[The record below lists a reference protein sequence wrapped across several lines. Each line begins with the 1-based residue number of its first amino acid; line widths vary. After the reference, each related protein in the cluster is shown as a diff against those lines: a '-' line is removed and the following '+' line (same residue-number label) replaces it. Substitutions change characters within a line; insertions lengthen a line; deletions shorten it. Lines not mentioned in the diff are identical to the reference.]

1 MRFPQL
7 EQQIGAVIA
16 EYGLAFPKLNWS
28 APRVRECYH
37 QQRVEAHRTQRG
49 YLWTGACAAA
59 RRVRC
64 SCS

>member
-28 APRVRECYH
+28 APRVRERSH
-37 QQRVEAHRTQRG
+37 QQRVEERRTQRG
-49 YLWTGACAAA
+49 SLWTAACAVA
-59 RRVRC
+59 RLGRS